1 MKLYLDLCC
10 FGRLFD
16 DPVQPRVKLEAEAV
30 LMILKEIQN
39 GRYDL
44 LSSEVM
50 DMENDANP
58 DIDEQSEIRN
68 LLKLSK
74 RKIVIGNNEMA
85 RAQDLVLMGFGTYDA
100 FHVVSAESG
109 GADYFL
115 STDDNLL
122 KLGAKNKSKLAVDVV
137 NPVEWLRESRQ

>member
-16 DPVQPRVKLEAEAV
+16 DQAQPRVKLEAEAV
-30 LMILKEIQN
+30 LLILRKVQD
-39 GRYDL
+39 GQHDL

-68 LLKLSK
+68 LLRLSK
-74 RKIVIGNNEMA
+74 RRIVIGNHELS
-85 RAQDLVLMGFGTYDA
+85 RAQDLVVMGFGNYDV
-100 FHVVSAESG
+100 FHIVSAESG

-122 KLGAKNKSKLAVDVV
+122 KLGLKNKSKLAVEVV
-137 NPVEWLRESRQ
+137 NPLEWLREI